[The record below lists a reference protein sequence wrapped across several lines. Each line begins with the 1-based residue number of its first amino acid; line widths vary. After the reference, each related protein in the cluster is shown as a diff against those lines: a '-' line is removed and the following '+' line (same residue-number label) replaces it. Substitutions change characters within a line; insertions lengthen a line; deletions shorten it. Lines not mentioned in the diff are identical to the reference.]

1 MLLLVDGTFLPVE
14 TNKSKEQG
22 ELDDS
27 ETIVSEKVPLESKGV
42 STTEQPG
49 ISGEQSTSCFS
60 DEDDGQITDLKKGTC
75 IAAVNPGVIFED
87 TQVSANT
94 KTEGASETY
103 SAQMPGIAVEAS
115 DIDNLVG
122 TKPEDSCETDST
134 QMPGNIVDIEPDDV
148 YNLISAKP
156 EDATETDSSQMCC
169 STGDIEAGDVDN
181 LVGAKP
187 EDARETD
194 PTQMPG
200 SSAVDIETGD
210 VDNLVGAKP
219 EDTRETDP
227 TQMPAGSIVDIKA
240 GDIDN
245 RVGAKPEDAR
255 ETDPTQ
261 MPGSSAVDIET
272 GDVDNL
278 VGAKPEDASETDPTQ
293 MPAGSIVDIET
304 GDVDNLVGA
313 KPEDASETDP
323 TQMPA
328 GSIVDIETGDVDN
341 LVGAKPEDTRETDP
355 TQMPAGSIV
364 DIKAGDIDN
373 LVSAKPGDLN
383 IMDIWSG
390 DVDNL
395 VIAKP
400 EDASG
405 TDSTQM
411 PGSTNIAVCIE
422 TSEQVS
428 GGLELVTQGNQEF
441 TCISEV
447 TVNTSHDSLNVSVC
461 NTSAIEDI
469 TEIGLKDDS
478 NLKKDI
484 CSRESVLENT
494 NGKGSLIDTS
504 QIIERNGSGQPLH
517 ENEVEDVADTDDH
530 NLKGD
535 NQGCDDVV
543 PNLHEKDNSIDI
555 SQTAES
561 NSFGE
566 LNGQLGEPC
575 VVENDVRTHE
585 DWIDSEGENNVEN
598 VSGETKNVSEQSE
611 LASITEQC
619 SQKLNSIQT
628 REDNEKVLMH
638 EEVDNKVT
646 EHESDITETTG
657 VSEEY
662 ADKETI
668 SFKKTSTEHNGNRAD
683 KEFLEDS
690 SPSEDTVAVQR
701 VDAGNENKLHLY
713 LNALHSSITL
723 KEYISFTGS

>member
-1 MLLLVDGTFLPVE
+1 
-14 TNKSKEQG
+14 
-22 ELDDS
+22 
-27 ETIVSEKVPLESKGV
+27 
-42 STTEQPG
+42 
-49 ISGEQSTSCFS
+49 
-60 DEDDGQITDLKKGTC
+60 
-75 IAAVNPGVIFED
+75 
-87 TQVSANT
+87 
-94 KTEGASETY
+94 
-103 SAQMPGIAVEAS
+103 MP
-115 DIDNLVG
+115 
-122 TKPEDSCETDST
+122 
-134 QMPGNIVDIEPDDV
+134 
-148 YNLISAKP
+148 
-156 EDATETDSSQMCC
+156 C

-181 LVGAKP
+181 
-187 EDARETD
+187 
-194 PTQMPG
+194 M
-200 SSAVDIETGD
+200 
-210 VDNLVGAKP
+210 VGAKP
-219 EDTRETDP
+219 EDTR
-227 TQMPAGSIVDIKA
+227 
-240 GDIDN
+240 
-245 RVGAKPEDAR
+245 
-255 ETDPTQ
+255 
-261 MPGSSAVDIET
+261 
-272 GDVDNL
+272 
-278 VGAKPEDASETDPTQ
+278 ETDPTQ

-323 TQMPA
+323 TQMPGSSAVDIEAGDIDNLVGAKPEDTSEKDPTQMSA

-341 LVGAKPEDTRETDP
+341 LVSAKQGDSNITDP
-355 TQMPAGSIV
+355 TQMPGNTV

-373 LVSAKPGDLN
+373 LVSAKTGDSNVTDSTQIPGSAV
-383 IMDIWSG
+383 DIG
-390 DVDNL
+390 FVDVDNL

-400 EDASG
+400 EDASE

-411 PGSTNIAVCIE
+411 PGSTNIAMCIE

-441 TCISEV
+441 TRISEV

-469 TEIGLKDDS
+469 TEIGLKDDG
-478 NLKKDI
+478 NLKEDI

-543 PNLHEKDNSIDI
+543 TNLHEKDNSIDI

-611 LASITEQC
+611 LASIMEQC

-638 EEVDNKVT
+638 EEVNNKVT
-646 EHESDITETTG
+646 EHESDITETTA

-662 ADKETI
+662 ADKERI
-668 SFKKTSTEHNGNRAD
+668 SFKKTSTEYNDNHAN

-701 VDAGNENKLHLY
+701 VDAGIENKLHLY

-723 KEYISFTGS
+723 KEYILFTSS

>member
-60 DEDDGQITDLKKGTC
+60 DEDDGQITDLKKDTC
-75 IAAVNPGVIFED
+75 IPAVNPGVIFED

-156 EDATETDSSQMCC
+156 EDATETDSSQMPC

-200 SSAVDIETGD
+200 SSTVDIEAGD
-210 VDNLVGAKP
+210 IDNLVGAKP
-219 EDTRETDP
+219 EDTSETDP
-227 TQMPAGSIVDIKA
+227 TQMPAGSIVDIEA
-240 GDIDN
+240 GDVDN
-245 RVGAKPEDAR
+245 LVGAKPEDAR

-261 MPGSSAVDIET
+261 MPGSSTVDIEA
-272 GDVDNL
+272 GDIDNL
-278 VGAKPEDASETDPTQ
+278 VGAKPEDT
-293 MPAGSIVDIET
+293 
-304 GDVDNLVGA
+304 
-313 KPEDASETDP
+313 SETDP

-373 LVSAKPGDLN
+373 LVSAKPGDSN
-383 IMDIWSG
+383 IMDIGSG

-400 EDASG
+400 EDASE

-411 PGSTNIAVCIE
+411 PGSTNIAMCIE

-428 GGLELVTQGNQEF
+428 GGLELVTQDNQEF
-441 TCISEV
+441 TRISEV
-447 TVNTSHDSLNVSVC
+447 TVNTSHDSLDVSVC

-478 NLKKDI
+478 NLKEDS

-504 QIIERNGSGQPLH
+504 QILEKNGSGQPLH
-517 ENEVEDVADTDDH
+517 ENEFEEIADTDDH

-543 PNLHEKDNSIDI
+543 TNLHEKDNSIDI

-611 LASITEQC
+611 LASIMEQC

-638 EEVDNKVT
+638 EEVNNKVT

-657 VSEEY
+657 VTEEY

-668 SFKKTSTEHNGNRAD
+668 SFKKTSTEHNDNRAD

-701 VDAGNENKLHLY
+701 VDAGIENKLHLY

-723 KEYISFTGS
+723 KEDILFTGS

>member
-1 MLLLVDGTFLPVE
+1 MLLLVDGTSLPVE

-49 ISGEQSTSCFS
+49 ISGEQSTPCFS
-60 DEDDGQITDLKKGTC
+60 DEDDGQITDVKKDTC
-75 IAAVNPGVIFED
+75 IPAVNPGVIFED

-94 KTEGASETY
+94 KTEGGSETY

-156 EDATETDSSQMCC
+156 EDATETDSSQMPC

-194 PTQMPG
+194 PTHMPG
-200 SSAVDIETGD
+200 SSAVDIEAGD
-210 VDNLVGAKP
+210 IDNLVGAKP
-219 EDTRETDP
+219 EDTSEKDP
-227 TQMPAGSIVDIKA
+227 TQMSAGSIVD
-240 GDIDN
+240 
-245 RVGAKPEDAR
+245 V
-255 ETDPTQ
+255 
-261 MPGSSAVDIET
+261 ET

-293 MPAGSIVDIET
+293 MPGSSTVDIEA
-304 GDVDNLVGA
+304 GDIDDLVGA

-341 LVGAKPEDTRETDP
+341 LVGAKPEDTSETDP

-373 LVSAKPGDLN
+373 LVSAKPGDSN
-383 IMDIWSG
+383 IMDIGSG

-400 EDASG
+400 EDASE

-411 PGSTNIAVCIE
+411 PGSTNIAMCIE

-441 TCISEV
+441 TRISEV

-469 TEIGLKDDS
+469 TEIGLKDDG
-478 NLKKDI
+478 NLKEDI

-543 PNLHEKDNSIDI
+543 TNLHEKDNSIDI

-611 LASITEQC
+611 LASIMEQC

-638 EEVDNKVT
+638 EEVNNKVT

-662 ADKETI
+662 ADKERI
-668 SFKKTSTEHNGNRAD
+668 SFKKTSTEYNDNHAN

-701 VDAGNENKLHLY
+701 VDAGIENKLHLY

-723 KEYISFTGS
+723 KEYILFTGS

>member
-60 DEDDGQITDLKKGTC
+60 DKDDGQITDLKKGTC
-75 IAAVNPGVIFED
+75 IPAVNPGVIFED

-103 SAQMPGIAVEAS
+103 SSQMPGIAVEAS

-156 EDATETDSSQMCC
+156 EDATETDSSQMPC
-169 STGDIEAGDVDN
+169 STGDIEAGDIDN

-200 SSAVDIETGD
+200 SSAVDIEAGD
-210 VDNLVGAKP
+210 IDNLVCAKP
-219 EDTRETDP
+219 EDT
-227 TQMPAGSIVDIKA
+227 
-240 GDIDN
+240 
-245 RVGAKPEDAR
+245 
-255 ETDPTQ
+255 
-261 MPGSSAVDIET
+261 
-272 GDVDNL
+272 
-278 VGAKPEDASETDPTQ
+278 SETDPTQ

-313 KPEDASETDP
+313 KPEDARETDPTQMPGSSAVDIEAGDIDNLVCAKPEDTSETDP

-373 LVSAKPGDLN
+373 LVSAKPGDSN
-383 IMDIWSG
+383 IMDIGSG

-400 EDASG
+400 EDASE

-411 PGSTNIAVCIE
+411 PGSTNIAMCIE

-428 GGLELVTQGNQEF
+428 DGLELVTQGNQEF
-441 TCISEV
+441 TRISEV
-447 TVNTSHDSLNVSVC
+447 TVNTSHDSLDVSVC

-469 TEIGLKDDS
+469 TEIGLKDDG
-478 NLKKDI
+478 NLKEDI
-484 CSRESVLENT
+484 CSRESVLENI

-543 PNLHEKDNSIDI
+543 SNLHEKDNSIDI

-575 VVENDVRTHE
+575 VVENDMRTHE

-611 LASITEQC
+611 LASIVEHC

-638 EEVDNKVT
+638 EEVNNKVT
-646 EHESDITETTG
+646 EHESDITETTA

-662 ADKETI
+662 ADKERI
-668 SFKKTSTEHNGNRAD
+668 SFKKTSTEYNDNHAN
-683 KEFLEDS
+683 KEFLKDS

-701 VDAGNENKLHLY
+701 VDAGIENKLHLY
-713 LNALHSSITL
+713 
-723 KEYISFTGS
+723 

>member
-1 MLLLVDGTFLPVE
+1 MLLLVDGTSLPVE

-22 ELDDS
+22 QLDDS

-60 DEDDGQITDLKKGTC
+60 DEDDGQITDLKKDTC
-75 IAAVNPGVIFED
+75 IPAVNPGVIFED
-87 TQVSANT
+87 IQVSANT

-156 EDATETDSSQMCC
+156 EDATETDSSQMPC
-169 STGDIEAGDVDN
+169 STGDIEAGDIDNLVGAKPEDARETDPTQMPGSSAVDIEAGDIDNLVGAKPEDTSETDPTQMPAGSIVDIEAGDVDN

-200 SSAVDIETGD
+200 SSAVDIE
-210 VDNLVGAKP
+210 
-219 EDTRETDP
+219 
-227 TQMPAGSIVDIKA
+227 A

-245 RVGAKPEDAR
+245 LVGAKPEDAR

-261 MPGSSAVDIET
+261 MPGSSAVDIEA
-272 GDVDNL
+272 GDIDNL
-278 VGAKPEDASETDPTQ
+278 VGAKPEDARETDPTQ
-293 MPAGSIVDIET
+293 MPGSSAVDIEA
-304 GDVDNLVGA
+304 GD
-313 KPEDASETDP
+313 
-323 TQMPA
+323 
-328 GSIVDIETGDVDN
+328 IDN
-341 LVGAKPEDTRETDP
+341 LVGAKPEDTSETDP

-373 LVSAKPGDLN
+373 LVSAKPGDSN
-383 IMDIWSG
+383 IMDIGSG

-400 EDASG
+400 EDASE

-411 PGSTNIAVCIE
+411 PGSTNIAMCIE

-441 TCISEV
+441 TRISEV

-469 TEIGLKDDS
+469 TEIGLKDDG
-478 NLKKDI
+478 NLKEDI

-504 QIIERNGSGQPLH
+504 QIIERNGSGQPLP

-543 PNLHEKDNSIDI
+543 TNLHEKDNSIEI

-598 VSGETKNVSEQSE
+598 VLGETKNVSEQSE
-611 LASITEQC
+611 LASIMEQC

-638 EEVDNKVT
+638 EEVNNKVT

-662 ADKETI
+662 ADKERI
-668 SFKKTSTEHNGNRAD
+668 SFKKTSTEYNDNHAN

-701 VDAGNENKLHLY
+701 VDAGIENKLHLY

-723 KEYISFTGS
+723 KEDILFTGS

>member
-1 MLLLVDGTFLPVE
+1 MLLLVDGTSLPVE

-22 ELDDS
+22 ELEDS
-27 ETIVSEKVPLESKGV
+27 ETIVLEKVPSESKGV
-42 STTEQPG
+42 SSAEQPG
-49 ISGEQSTSCFS
+49 ISGEQSTACFS
-60 DEDDGQITDLKKGTC
+60 DEDDGQITDLKKDTC
-75 IAAVNPGVIFED
+75 IPAVNPGVIFED
-87 TQVSANT
+87 MQVSANT
-94 KTEGASETY
+94 KTEGAGETY
-103 SAQMPGIAVEAS
+103 SAQVPVITVEAS

-134 QMPGNIVDIEPDDV
+134 QMPGNIVDIEPGDV
-148 YNLISAKP
+148 YNLVSVKP
-156 EDATETDSSQMCC
+156 EDATETDPTQMPGSSAV
-169 STGDIEAGDVDN
+169 DIEAGDIDN
-181 LVGAKP
+181 LFGAKP

-200 SSAVDIETGD
+200 SSAVDIEAGD
-210 VDNLVGAKP
+210 IDNLVGAKP
-219 EDTRETDP
+219 EDT
-227 TQMPAGSIVDIKA
+227 
-240 GDIDN
+240 
-245 RVGAKPEDAR
+245 
-255 ETDPTQ
+255 
-261 MPGSSAVDIET
+261 
-272 GDVDNL
+272 
-278 VGAKPEDASETDPTQ
+278 SETDPTQ

-313 KPEDASETDP
+313 KPEDAQETDP
-323 TQMPA
+323 TQMP
-328 GSIVDIETGDVDN
+328 GSSAVDIEAGDIDN
-341 LVGAKPEDTRETDP
+341 LVGAKPEDTSETDP

-373 LVSAKPGDLN
+373 LVSAKPGVSN
-383 IMDIWSG
+383 IMDIGSG

-400 EDASG
+400 EDASE

-411 PGSTNIAVCIE
+411 AGSTNIAMCIE

-428 GGLELVTQGNQEF
+428 GELELVTQGNQEF
-441 TCISEV
+441 TRVSEV

-469 TEIGLKDDS
+469 TEIDLKDDG
-478 NLKKDI
+478 NLKEDS

-504 QIIERNGSGQPLH
+504 QIIEKNGSGQPLH
-517 ENEVEDVADTDDH
+517 ENEFEEIADTDDH

-535 NQGCDDVV
+535 NQGRDDVV
-543 PNLHEKDNSIDI
+543 TNLHEKDSSINI

-575 VVENDVRTHE
+575 VVEDDVRTHE

-598 VSGETKNVSEQSE
+598 VAGETKNVSEQSE

-628 REDNEKVLMH
+628 REDNEKGLMH
-638 EEVDNKVT
+638 EEVNNKVT

-657 VSEEY
+657 VSVEY
-662 ADKETI
+662 ADKERI
-668 SFKKTSTEHNGNRAD
+668 SFKKTSTEYNDNHAD

-701 VDAGNENKLHLY
+701 VDAGIENKLHLY

-723 KEYISFTGS
+723 KEDILFTGS

>member
-1 MLLLVDGTFLPVE
+1 MLLLVDGTSLPVE

-49 ISGEQSTSCFS
+49 ISGEQSTPCFS
-60 DEDDGQITDLKKGTC
+60 DEDDGQITDVKKDTC
-75 IAAVNPGVIFED
+75 IPAVNPGVIFED

-94 KTEGASETY
+94 KTEGGSETY

-156 EDATETDSSQMCC
+156 EDATETDSSQMPC

-194 PTQMPG
+194 PTHMPG
-200 SSAVDIETGD
+200 SSAVDIEAGDIDNLVGAKPEDTSEKDPTQMSAGSIVDVETGD

-219 EDTRETDP
+219 ED
-227 TQMPAGSIVDIKA
+227 AS
-240 GDIDN
+240 
-245 RVGAKPEDAR
+245 

-261 MPGSSAVDIET
+261 MPGSSTVDIEA
-272 GDVDNL
+272 GDIDDL

-313 KPEDASETDP
+313 K
-323 TQMPA
+323 
-328 GSIVDIETGDVDN
+328 
-341 LVGAKPEDTRETDP
+341 LEDTSETDP

-373 LVSAKPGDLN
+373 LVSAKPGDSN
-383 IMDIWSG
+383 IMDIGSG

-400 EDASG
+400 EDASE

-411 PGSTNIAVCIE
+411 PGSTNIAMCIE

-441 TCISEV
+441 TRISEV

-469 TEIGLKDDS
+469 TEIGLKDDG
-478 NLKKDI
+478 NLKEDI

-543 PNLHEKDNSIDI
+543 TNLHEKDNSIDI

-611 LASITEQC
+611 LASIMEQC

-638 EEVDNKVT
+638 EEVNNKVT

-662 ADKETI
+662 ADKERI
-668 SFKKTSTEHNGNRAD
+668 SFKKTSTEYNDNHAN

-701 VDAGNENKLHLY
+701 VDAGIENKLHLY

-723 KEYISFTGS
+723 KEYILFTGS

>member
-1 MLLLVDGTFLPVE
+1 MLLLVDGTSLPVE
-14 TNKSKEQG
+14 TNKSKERG

-49 ISGEQSTSCFS
+49 ISGEQSTPCFS
-60 DEDDGQITDLKKGTC
+60 DEDDGQITDLKKDTRLP
-75 IAAVNPGVIFED
+75 AVNPGVIFED

-156 EDATETDSSQMCC
+156 EDATETDSSQMPC

-194 PTQMPG
+194 PTHMPG
-200 SSAVDIETGD
+200 SSAVDIEAGD
-210 VDNLVGAKP
+210 IDNLVGAKP
-219 EDTRETDP
+219 EDTSEKDP
-227 TQMPAGSIVDIKA
+227 TQMS
-240 GDIDN
+240 
-245 RVGAKPEDAR
+245 
-255 ETDPTQ
+255 
-261 MPGSSAVDIET
+261 
-272 GDVDNL
+272 
-278 VGAKPEDASETDPTQ
+278 
-293 MPAGSIVDIET
+293 
-304 GDVDNLVGA
+304 
-313 KPEDASETDP
+313 
-323 TQMPA
+323 A

-341 LVGAKPEDTRETDP
+341 LVGAKPEDTSETDP

-373 LVSAKPGDLN
+373 LVSAKPGDSN
-383 IMDIWSG
+383 IMDIGSG

-400 EDASG
+400 EDASE

-411 PGSTNIAVCIE
+411 PGSTNIAMCIE

-441 TCISEV
+441 TRISEV

-469 TEIGLKDDS
+469 TEIGLKDDG
-478 NLKKDI
+478 NLKEDI

-543 PNLHEKDNSIDI
+543 TNLHEKDNSIDI

-611 LASITEQC
+611 LASIMEQC
-619 SQKLNSIQT
+619 SRKLNSIQT

-638 EEVDNKVT
+638 EEVNNKVT

-662 ADKETI
+662 ADKERI
-668 SFKKTSTEHNGNRAD
+668 SFKKTSTEYNDNHAN

-701 VDAGNENKLHLY
+701 VDAGIENKLHLY

-723 KEYISFTGS
+723 KEYILFTSS

>member
-1 MLLLVDGTFLPVE
+1 MLLLVDGTSLPVE
-14 TNKSKEQG
+14 TNKSKDQG

-60 DEDDGQITDLKKGTC
+60 DEDDGQITDLKKDTC
-75 IAAVNPGVIFED
+75 IPAVNPGVIFED

-103 SAQMPGIAVEAS
+103 SALMPGIAVEAS

-122 TKPEDSCETDST
+122 TKPEDSCEIDST

-156 EDATETDSSQMCC
+156 EDATETDSSQMPC

-181 LVGAKP
+181 
-187 EDARETD
+187 
-194 PTQMPG
+194 M
-200 SSAVDIETGD
+200 
-210 VDNLVGAKP
+210 VGAKP
-219 EDTRETDP
+219 EDTR
-227 TQMPAGSIVDIKA
+227 
-240 GDIDN
+240 
-245 RVGAKPEDAR
+245 
-255 ETDPTQ
+255 
-261 MPGSSAVDIET
+261 
-272 GDVDNL
+272 
-278 VGAKPEDASETDPTQ
+278 ETDPTQ

-323 TQMPA
+323 TQMPGSSAVDIEAGDIDNLVGAKPEDTSEKDPTQMSA

-341 LVGAKPEDTRETDP
+341 LVSAKQGDSNITDP
-355 TQMPAGSIV
+355 TQMPGNTV

-373 LVSAKPGDLN
+373 LVSAKTGDSNVTDSTQIPGSAV
-383 IMDIWSG
+383 DIG
-390 DVDNL
+390 FVDVDNL

-400 EDASG
+400 EDASE

-411 PGSTNIAVCIE
+411 PGSTNIAMCIE

-441 TCISEV
+441 TRISEV

-469 TEIGLKDDS
+469 TEIGLKDDG
-478 NLKKDI
+478 NLKEDI

-543 PNLHEKDNSIDI
+543 TNLHEKDNSIDI

-611 LASITEQC
+611 LASIMEQC

-638 EEVDNKVT
+638 EEVNNKVT
-646 EHESDITETTG
+646 EHESDITETTA

-662 ADKETI
+662 ADKERI
-668 SFKKTSTEHNGNRAD
+668 SFKKTSTEYNDNHAN

-701 VDAGNENKLHLY
+701 VDAGIENKLHLY

-723 KEYISFTGS
+723 KEDILFTGS

>member
-1 MLLLVDGTFLPVE
+1 MLLLVDGTSLPVE
-14 TNKSKEQG
+14 TNKSKERG

-49 ISGEQSTSCFS
+49 ISGEQSTPCFS
-60 DEDDGQITDLKKGTC
+60 DEDDGQITDLKKDTRLP
-75 IAAVNPGVIFED
+75 AVNPGVIFED

-156 EDATETDSSQMCC
+156 EDATETDSSQMPC

-194 PTQMPG
+194 PTHMPG
-200 SSAVDIETGD
+200 SSAVDIEAGD
-210 VDNLVGAKP
+210 IDNLVGAKP
-219 EDTRETDP
+219 EDTSEKDP
-227 TQMPAGSIVDIKA
+227 TQMS
-240 GDIDN
+240 
-245 RVGAKPEDAR
+245 
-255 ETDPTQ
+255 
-261 MPGSSAVDIET
+261 
-272 GDVDNL
+272 
-278 VGAKPEDASETDPTQ
+278 
-293 MPAGSIVDIET
+293 
-304 GDVDNLVGA
+304 
-313 KPEDASETDP
+313 
-323 TQMPA
+323 A

-341 LVGAKPEDTRETDP
+341 LVGAKPEDTSETDP

-373 LVSAKPGDLN
+373 LVSAKPGDSN
-383 IMDIWSG
+383 IMDIGSG

-400 EDASG
+400 EDASE

-411 PGSTNIAVCIE
+411 PGSTNIAMCIE

-441 TCISEV
+441 TRISEV

-469 TEIGLKDDS
+469 TEIGLKDDG
-478 NLKKDI
+478 NLKEDI

-543 PNLHEKDNSIDI
+543 TNLHEKDNSIEI

-598 VSGETKNVSEQSE
+598 VLGETKNVSEQSE
-611 LASITEQC
+611 LASIMEQC

-638 EEVDNKVT
+638 EEVNNKVT

-662 ADKETI
+662 ADKERI
-668 SFKKTSTEHNGNRAD
+668 SFKKTSTEYNDNHAN

-701 VDAGNENKLHLY
+701 VDAGIENKLHLY

-723 KEYISFTGS
+723 KEDILFTGS

>member
-1 MLLLVDGTFLPVE
+1 MLLLVDGTSLPVE

-75 IAAVNPGVIFED
+75 IPAVNPGVIFED

-156 EDATETDSSQMCC
+156 EDATETDSSQMPC
-169 STGDIEAGDVDN
+169 STGDIEAGDIDNLVGAKPEDARETDPTQMPGSSAVDIEAGDIDNLVGAKPEDTSETDPTQMPAGSIVDIEAGDVDN

-200 SSAVDIETGD
+200 SSAVDIEAGD
-210 VDNLVGAKP
+210 IDNLVGAKP
-219 EDTRETDP
+219 EDT
-227 TQMPAGSIVDIKA
+227 
-240 GDIDN
+240 
-245 RVGAKPEDAR
+245 
-255 ETDPTQ
+255 
-261 MPGSSAVDIET
+261 
-272 GDVDNL
+272 
-278 VGAKPEDASETDPTQ
+278 
-293 MPAGSIVDIET
+293 
-304 GDVDNLVGA
+304 
-313 KPEDASETDP
+313 SETDP

-373 LVSAKPGDLN
+373 LVSAKPGDSN
-383 IMDIWSG
+383 IMDIGSG

-400 EDASG
+400 EDASE

-411 PGSTNIAVCIE
+411 PGSTNIAMCIE

-441 TCISEV
+441 TRISEV

-478 NLKKDI
+478 NLKEDI

-543 PNLHEKDNSIDI
+543 TNLHEKDNSIDI
-555 SQTAES
+555 SQTVES

-611 LASITEQC
+611 LASITEQR

-638 EEVDNKVT
+638 EEVNNKVT

-662 ADKETI
+662 ADKERI
-668 SFKKTSTEHNGNRAD
+668 SFKKTSTEYNDNHAD

-701 VDAGNENKLHLY
+701 VDAGIENKLHLY
-713 LNALHSSITL
+713 LSALHSSITL
-723 KEYISFTGS
+723 KEDILFTGS

>member
-75 IAAVNPGVIFED
+75 IPAVNPGVIFED

-156 EDATETDSSQMCC
+156 EDATETDSSQMPC
-169 STGDIEAGDVDN
+169 STGDIEAGDIDN

-200 SSAVDIETGD
+200 SSAVDIEAGD
-210 VDNLVGAKP
+210 IDNLVGAKP
-219 EDTRETDP
+219 EDT
-227 TQMPAGSIVDIKA
+227 
-240 GDIDN
+240 
-245 RVGAKPEDAR
+245 
-255 ETDPTQ
+255 
-261 MPGSSAVDIET
+261 
-272 GDVDNL
+272 
-278 VGAKPEDASETDPTQ
+278 SETDPTQ

-313 KPEDASETDP
+313 KPEDASETDPTQMPGSSAVDIEAGDIDNLVGAKPEDTSETDP

-373 LVSAKPGDLN
+373 LVSAKPGDSN
-383 IMDIWSG
+383 IMDIGSG

-400 EDASG
+400 EDASE

-411 PGSTNIAVCIE
+411 PGSTNIAMCIE

-441 TCISEV
+441 TRISEV
-447 TVNTSHDSLNVSVC
+447 TVNTSHDSLDVSVC

-478 NLKKDI
+478 NLKEDS

-504 QIIERNGSGQPLH
+504 QILEKNGSGQPLH
-517 ENEVEDVADTDDH
+517 ENEFEEIADTDDH

-543 PNLHEKDNSIDI
+543 TNLHEKDNSIDI

-611 LASITEQC
+611 LASITEQR

-638 EEVDNKVT
+638 EEVNNKVT

-662 ADKETI
+662 ADKERI
-668 SFKKTSTEHNGNRAD
+668 SFKKTSTEYNDNHAD

-701 VDAGNENKLHLY
+701 VDAGIENKLHLY
-713 LNALHSSITL
+713 LSALHSSITL
-723 KEYISFTGS
+723 KEDILFTGS

>member
-1 MLLLVDGTFLPVE
+1 MLLLVDGTSLPVE

-60 DEDDGQITDLKKGTC
+60 DEDDGQITDLKKDTC
-75 IAAVNPGVIFED
+75 IPAVNPGVIFED

-103 SAQMPGIAVEAS
+103 SALMPGIAVEAS

-122 TKPEDSCETDST
+122 TKPEDSCEIDST

-156 EDATETDSSQMCC
+156 EDATETDSSQMPC

-181 LVGAKP
+181 
-187 EDARETD
+187 
-194 PTQMPG
+194 M
-200 SSAVDIETGD
+200 
-210 VDNLVGAKP
+210 VGAKP
-219 EDTRETDP
+219 EDTR
-227 TQMPAGSIVDIKA
+227 
-240 GDIDN
+240 
-245 RVGAKPEDAR
+245 
-255 ETDPTQ
+255 
-261 MPGSSAVDIET
+261 
-272 GDVDNL
+272 
-278 VGAKPEDASETDPTQ
+278 ETDPTQ

-323 TQMPA
+323 TQMPGSSAVDIEAGDIDNLVGAKPEDTSEKDPTQMSA

-341 LVGAKPEDTRETDP
+341 LVSAKQGDSNITDP
-355 TQMPAGSIV
+355 TQMPGSTV

-373 LVSAKPGDLN
+373 LVSAKTGDSNVTDSTQIPGSAV
-383 IMDIWSG
+383 DIG
-390 DVDNL
+390 FVDVDNL

-400 EDASG
+400 EDASE

-411 PGSTNIAVCIE
+411 PGSTNIAMCIE

-441 TCISEV
+441 TRISEV

-469 TEIGLKDDS
+469 TEIGLKDDG
-478 NLKKDI
+478 NLKEDI

-543 PNLHEKDNSIDI
+543 TNLHEKDNSIDI
-555 SQTAES
+555 SQTVES

-611 LASITEQC
+611 LASIMEQC

-638 EEVDNKVT
+638 EEVNNKVT
-646 EHESDITETTG
+646 EHESDITETTA

-662 ADKETI
+662 ADKERI
-668 SFKKTSTEHNGNRAD
+668 SFKKTSTEYNDNHAN

-701 VDAGNENKLHLY
+701 VDAGIENKLHLY

-723 KEYISFTGS
+723 KEDILFTGS

>member
-60 DEDDGQITDLKKGTC
+60 DEDDGQITDLKKDAC
-75 IAAVNPGVIFED
+75 IPAVNPGVIFED

-156 EDATETDSSQMCC
+156 EDATETDSSQMPC

-200 SSAVDIETGD
+200 SSAVDIEAGD
-210 VDNLVGAKP
+210 IDNLVGAKP
-219 EDTRETDP
+219 EDTSETDP
-227 TQMPAGSIVDIKA
+227 TQMPAGSIVDIEA
-240 GDIDN
+240 GDVDN
-245 RVGAKPEDAR
+245 LVGAKPEDAR

-261 MPGSSAVDIET
+261 MPGSSAVDIEA
-272 GDVDNL
+272 GDIDNL
-278 VGAKPEDASETDPTQ
+278 VGAKPEDT
-293 MPAGSIVDIET
+293 
-304 GDVDNLVGA
+304 
-313 KPEDASETDP
+313 SETDP

-373 LVSAKPGDLN
+373 LVSAKPGDSN
-383 IMDIWSG
+383 IMDIGSG
-390 DVDNL
+390 DLDNL

-400 EDASG
+400 EDASE

-411 PGSTNIAVCIE
+411 PGSTNIAMCIE

-441 TCISEV
+441 TRISEV

-469 TEIGLKDDS
+469 TEIGLKDDG
-478 NLKKDI
+478 NLKEDI

-504 QIIERNGSGQPLH
+504 QIIEKNGSGQPLH

-543 PNLHEKDNSIDI
+543 TNLHEKDNSIDI

-566 LNGQLGEPC
+566 INGQLGEPC

-611 LASITEQC
+611 PASITEQC

-638 EEVDNKVT
+638 EEVNNKVT

-662 ADKETI
+662 ADKERI
-668 SFKKTSTEHNGNRAD
+668 SFKKTSTEYNDNHAD

-701 VDAGNENKLHLY
+701 VDAGIENKLHLY

-723 KEYISFTGS
+723 KEDILFTGS